1 MESCVLAVFLTSDS
15 NFAARQLVSLLDLLH
30 CFDCVGKLTL
40 FIWHLGFEGFF
51 CNTNFF
57 SCFSE
62 CSASHDISPFW
73 LMISLF

>member
-1 MESCVLAVFLTSDS
+1 MLGVFLTNYS

-30 CFDCVGKLTL
+30 CLDCVGKLTL
-40 FIWHLGFEGFF
+40 FILHLGSEGCFFF